1 MKIKIHVFHTGE
13 VGVDP
18 AVPFRDT
25 SKKSNSLYWNFSKPQ
40 KSKDELSAVTKGQI
54 RYSNRL
60 FKDINIKTF
69 EMEPSKYG
77 PFNRSYDVFGDR
89 TVLMVNIKGHSQGTA
104 ATLIQN
110 NGKFVLLTADC
121 GYAIDSLENMRLKTL
136 QLVRDMVHK
145 ENCIKIIA
153 NHYPEIEPQTI
164 EL

>member
-1 MKIKIHVFHTGE
+1 
-13 VGVDP
+13 
-18 AVPFRDT
+18 
-25 SKKSNSLYWNFSKPQ
+25 
-40 KSKDELSAVTKGQI
+40 
-54 RYSNRL
+54 
-60 FKDINIKTF
+60 
-69 EMEPSKYG
+69 MEPSKYG

-89 TVLMVNIKGHSQGTA
+89 TVLMVDIKGHSQGTA

-110 NGKFVLLTADC
+110 NGKFVLFTADC